1 VIFRKLKGY
10 FAIFQ
15 MAITVS
21 VAIIFMY
28 IFRKNTKP
36 IRVCWAK
43 IQLFLLGIKLEVQG
57 KEDKNANMVAMNH
70 QSALDIVILE
80 YLHSQDLAWVAKIQI
95 ANIPWFGHILKA
107 PNMIMVQ
114 RESKSSLI
122 KLLKDTKE
130 KLNTNRPIA
139 IFPEGT
145 RTDGKKM
152 LKFKTG
158 AKMIAQKHNLLVQP
172 IVLVGTRD
180 IFDSQNIL
188 QKSGTVKLIYLPS
201 VKAIKKTT
209 WYEDM
214 ERDMREILEKE
225 LKQID

>member
-1 VIFRKLKGY
+1 
-10 FAIFQ
+10 
-15 MAITVS
+15 
-21 VAIIFMY
+21 
-28 IFRKNTKP
+28 
-36 IRVCWAK
+36 
-43 IQLFLLGIKLEVQG
+43 
-57 KEDKNANMVAMNH
+57 
-70 QSALDIVILE
+70 VILE

-95 ANIPWFGHILKA
+95 ANIPWLGHIVKA
-107 PNMIMVQ
+107 PNMIIVQ

-145 RTDGKKM
+145 RTDGKEM

-158 AKMIAQKHNLLVQP
+158 AKIIAQKHNLLVQP

-201 VKAIKKTT
+201 VQAIKKTT